1 MVEKILNLM
10 GYPCTPLSIDQFPNE
25 EEKTAFYDIWHIRYP
40 DRSFVLKRAKGQEVS
55 IYKTFFDKKCGY
67 APEFYALAHY
77 DGSDYL
83 LMEYV
88 SGTNLMHCNKA
99 DLLQT
104 VDSLIDMQ
112 QGHWLAYDS
121 IGSYEQSLVNRK
133 ERALHLR
140 NFHLENAYDAYLLE
154 FATLPRTLCHDDLLP
169 FNVITS
175 DSKAVFIDW
184 EVGGILPYPTS
195 LARLIAH
202 GEDAEDALF
211 YMRETDKNFAIDYY
225 FDKFIKGKGI
235 DYSAY
240 RHSLDLFIFYEYC
253 EWVYLGNKHNCTDS
267 ERYQKYF
274 KKAIN
279 LAVSLGF

>member
-1 MVEKILNLM
+1 
-10 GYPCTPLSIDQFPNE
+10 
-25 EEKTAFYDIWHIRYP
+25 
-40 DRSFVLKRAKGQEVS
+40 
-55 IYKTFFDKKCGY
+55 
-67 APEFYALAHY
+67 
-77 DGSDYL
+77 
-83 LMEYV
+83 
-88 SGTNLMHCNKA
+88 
-99 DLLQT
+99 
-104 VDSLIDMQ
+104 
-112 QGHWLAYDS
+112 
-121 IGSYEQSLVNRK
+121 
-133 ERALHLR
+133 
-140 NFHLENAYDAYLLE
+140 
-154 FATLPRTLCHDDLLP
+154 
-169 FNVITS
+169 
-175 DSKAVFIDW
+175 VFIDW

-202 GEDAEDALF
+202 GEDAEDALC